1 MKKEIH
7 YNFRIVVLLVLV
19 VFGIETSKAQISSI
33 FQQSNGYSFGLD
45 EAINCQVLNS
55 GQESIMVSIEIEV
68 TKESLLMYGCKWDN
82 QLLETGLTSLQK
94 PLGVKEKFSSDARL
108 DGLDISREFS
118 PGIYRFCL
126 NISNVNSKEIL
137 NSECFKFE
145 VRPISPLVLVYP
157 SNESLISYPNPDLIW
172 QGPFTQNI
180 NYSYTI
186 KLCERYEGQS
196 TLLAIGQNP
205 VLFGRSG
212 LYSNQ
217 ITYPIEAKPLEIGHT
232 YVWQVDALS
241 KNSPNIKSEVWAFT
255 YEIDSNED
263 KNPVFFEGYLI
274 PKIGNTEGLLNI
286 KKQIQLSFEESNPLP
301 ALKLSFLDA
310 KQSFVMEVE
319 EKLIRSLGFNKYQID
334 LEEIKELKNRR
345 IYYLKIVNP
354 QTTDSYLI
362 KFKYYK

>member
-19 VFGIETSKAQISSI
+19 VFRIETSKAQISTI
-33 FQQSNGYSFGLD
+33 FQQSNIYSFGLD

-55 GQESIMVSIEIEV
+55 GQESIMASIDIEV
-68 TKESLLMYGCKWDN
+68 KKNALSMYACKWDN
-82 QLLETGLTSLQK
+82 QVLETGLTQLQK
-94 PLGVKEKFSSDARL
+94 PLGIKEIFSSQARL
-108 DGLDISREFS
+108 EGLDISREFS
-118 PGIYRFCL
+118 PGNYLLCIK
-126 NISNVNSKEIL
+126 ITNVKSQEIL
-137 NSECFKFE
+137 NSECFKIE
-145 VRPISPLVLVYP
+145 ILPMSPLVLIYP
-157 SNESLISYPNPDLIW
+157 SNESVISYPNPDLIW

-180 NYSYTI
+180 NYTYTI

-212 LYSNQ
+212 LNSNQ
-217 ITYPIEAKPLEIGHT
+217 ITYPIEAKPLELGHT

-263 KNPVFFEGYLI
+263 KNPVFFEGYLV
-274 PKIGNTEGLLNI
+274 PKIGTTEGLLNI

-301 ALKLSFLDA
+301 ILKLSFLDA
-310 KQSFVMEVE
+310 KQNFVMDVE
-319 EKLIRSLGFNKYQID
+319 EKSIRSLGFNKYQID
-334 LEEIKELKNRR
+334 LEEIKELKNKK

-354 QTTDSYLI
+354 QTADSYLI